1 MLTIENIHTY
11 YGNSYILQGISLRVK
26 KGEVVTLL
34 GRNGMGK
41 STTIKTVMG
50 LVTPREGK
58 VLLDGVDITGRKS
71 YAIARA
77 GVGFV
82 PEDRRTFPSLSV
94 LENLNLPVRRGTN
107 EGWSLDKVFQFF
119 PRLKERESHK
129 GFELSGGEQQMLA
142 IARILRMKSEIILL
156 DEPTEGLAPLLV
168 RAIGEIIAQ
177 IKREGITTLLVEQN
191 SRFVTNVAD
200 RHYVICHGKIV
211 YEGSNED
218 FAGRN
223 RRRRSTSAY
232 RRTKGSQL

>member
-1 MLTIENIHTY
+1 MLTIDNIHTY
-11 YGNSYILQGISLRVK
+11 YGNSHILQGVSLNVK

-50 LVTPREGK
+50 LVAPREGR
-58 VLLDGVDITGRKS
+58 VLLNGVNIVGRKP
-71 YAIARA
+71 YDIARA

-82 PEDRRTFPSLSV
+82 PEDRRIFPSLSV
-94 LENLNLPVRRGTN
+94 FENLNLPVRQRSG
-107 EGWSLDKVFQFF
+107 EGWSLEKVFEFF
-119 PRLKERESHK
+119 PRLKERSSHK

-142 IARILRMKSEIILL
+142 IARILRMKSELILL

-168 RAIGEIIAQ
+168 KAIGDIIAQ

-191 SRFVTNVAD
+191 SRFVAKVAD
-200 RHYVICHGKIV
+200 RHYVICHGKLV

-218 FAGRN
+218 FAHQEEMKREYLGI
-223 RRRRSTSAY
+223 
-232 RRTKGSQL
+232 

>member
-11 YGNSYILQGISLRVK
+11 YGNSYVLQGISLRVK

-50 LVTPREGK
+50 LVMPREGK

-71 YAIARA
+71 YDIARA

-94 LENLNLPVRRGTN
+94 LENLNLPVRRARN

-168 RAIGEIIAQ
+168 RAIGDIIAQ

-218 FAGRN
+218 FAGQEQ
-223 RRRRSTSAY
+223 
-232 RRTKGSQL
+232 TKKEYLGI

>member
-1 MLTIENIHTY
+1 VLTIDNIHTY
-11 YGNSYILQGISLRVK
+11 YGNSYILQGVSLRVK
-26 KGEVVTLL
+26 RGEVVTLL

-50 LVTPREGK
+50 LVVPREGR
-58 VLLDGVDITGRKS
+58 VLLNGVDIAGRKP
-71 YAIARA
+71 YDIARA

-82 PEDRRTFPSLSV
+82 PEDRRTFASLSV
-94 LENLNLPVRRGTN
+94 IENLNLPVRRGSG
-107 EGWSLDKVFQFF
+107 EGWSLEKVFQFF

-142 IARILRMKSEIILL
+142 IARILRMKVELILL

-168 RAIGEIIAQ
+168 KAIGDIIAQ

-191 SRFVTNVAD
+191 SRFVATVAD
-200 RHYVICHGKIV
+200 RHYVICHGKLV

-218 FAGRN
+218 FAHQDEVKREYLGI
-223 RRRRSTSAY
+223 
-232 RRTKGSQL
+232 

>member
-1 MLTIENIHTY
+1 MLTIDNIHTY
-11 YGNSYILQGISLRVK
+11 YGNSHILQGVSLKVK

-50 LVTPREGK
+50 LVVPREGR
-58 VLLDGVDITGRKS
+58 VLLNGVNIVGRKS
-71 YAIARA
+71 YDIARA

-94 LENLNLPVRRGTN
+94 LENLNLPVRRGSG
-107 EGWSLDKVFQFF
+107 EGWSLEKVFQFF
-119 PRLKERESHK
+119 PRLKERSSHK

-142 IARILRMKSEIILL
+142 IARILRMKVELILL
-156 DEPTEGLAPLLV
+156 DEPTEGLGPLLV
-168 RAIGEIIAQ
+168 KAIGDIIAQ

-191 SRFVTNVAD
+191 SRFVATVAD
-200 RHYVICHGKIV
+200 RHYVICHGKLV

-218 FAGRN
+218 FAHQDEVKKEYLGI
-223 RRRRSTSAY
+223 
-232 RRTKGSQL
+232 

>member
-1 MLTIENIHTY
+1 VLTIDNIHTY
-11 YGNSYILQGISLRVK
+11 YGNSHILQGVSLKVK

-50 LVTPREGK
+50 LVVPREGR
-58 VLLDGVDITGRKS
+58 VLLNGVNIAGRKP
-71 YAIARA
+71 YDIARA

-94 LENLNLPVRRGTN
+94 LENLNLPVRRGSG
-107 EGWSLDKVFQFF
+107 EGWSLEKVFQFF

-142 IARILRMKSEIILL
+142 IARILRMKVELILL

-168 RAIGEIIAQ
+168 KAIGDIIAQ

-191 SRFVTNVAD
+191 SRFVATVAD
-200 RHYVICHGKIV
+200 RHYVICHGKLV

-218 FAGRN
+218 FAHQDEVKREYLGI
-223 RRRRSTSAY
+223 
-232 RRTKGSQL
+232 

>member
-1 MLTIENIHTY
+1 MLTVDNIHTY
-11 YGNSYILQGISLRVK
+11 YGNSHILQGISLEVK

-50 LVTPREGK
+50 LVAPREGR
-58 VLLDGVDITGRKS
+58 VLLNGVNIVGRKP
-71 YAIARA
+71 YDIARA

-82 PEDRRTFPSLSV
+82 PEDRRIFPSLSV
-94 LENLNLPVRRGTN
+94 FENLNLPVRRSSG
-107 EGWSLDKVFQFF
+107 EGWSLEKVFEFL
-119 PRLKERESHK
+119 PRLKERSSHK

-142 IARILRMKSEIILL
+142 IARILRMKSELILL

-168 RAIGEIIAQ
+168 KAIGDIIAQ

-191 SRFVTNVAD
+191 SRFVAKVAD
-200 RHYVICHGKIV
+200 RHYVICHGKLV

-218 FAGRN
+218 FANQEEMKREYLGI
-223 RRRRSTSAY
+223 
-232 RRTKGSQL
+232 